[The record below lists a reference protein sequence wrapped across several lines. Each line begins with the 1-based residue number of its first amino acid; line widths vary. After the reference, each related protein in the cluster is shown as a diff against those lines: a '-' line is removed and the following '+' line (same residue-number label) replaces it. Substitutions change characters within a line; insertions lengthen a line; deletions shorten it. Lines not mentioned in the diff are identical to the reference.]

1 MADVNLSKS
10 RYTAYCKCPKNM
22 WLGVYHP
29 EKMDK
34 IDPALQAR
42 FESGTQVGEL
52 AKRLFSG
59 TVDVSTR
66 IGDALDLKAMMEK
79 TQQCLTDGTEVIAE
93 ASFAYEGCYCAVDL
107 LRREGDGWAIYEVK
121 STTNKDE
128 YGKPKKFDKYFP
140 DIAYQTWVLR
150 QCGINVTGINL
161 VCLNR
166 DYVRQGELNLQ
177 HLFAIIDM
185 REAVENELLKVP
197 IQVPAA
203 LRVMA
208 QDQEP
213 ENDLSKHCDKP
224 YKCAF
229 WGYCTDQ
236 HHLPEDSV
244 FKVYGSST
252 GKGDPTF
259 YFDKKL
265 AHYRAGR
272 VSYDDLVDQPL
283 GVIQRLQVERKT
295 HIDRNGIRNFL
306 NELNYPLYFLDFE
319 TMQDVIPQY
328 DGTHPC
334 MQIPFQYSLHVKRS
348 ADAAYEH
355 YEFLSPSDGSDPR
368 RSLAEQ
374 LCRDI
379 PMNVCTLAYNM
390 SFEKGRIDDLA
401 KMYPD
406 LAEHLRNIRKNIHD
420 LLVPFRNGYYYL
432 PDMGGSFSI
441 KSVLPALFPGDDAL
455 NYKKLD
461 KHCQN
466 GGDAM
471 TIFPRIQHMEPA
483 EAAASREALLR
494 YCELDTWA
502 MVKVWEKL
510 KKTVESNT

>member
-1 MADVNLSKS
+1 MPTNLSKS
-10 RYTAYCKCPKNM
+10 RYTAYCQCPKNM

-34 IDPALQAR
+34 VDAALQAR
-42 FESGTQVGEL
+42 FESGSQVGEL
-52 AKRLFSG
+52 AKQLFPG
-59 TVDVSTR
+59 TIDVSTR
-66 IGDALDLKAMMEK
+66 IGETLDLKAMIEE
-79 TQQCLTDGTEVIAE
+79 TQRCIANKVDCIAE
-93 ASFAYEGCYCAVDL
+93 ASFSYDGCYCAVDL
-107 LRREGDGWAIYEVK
+107 LRRESNGWAIYEVK

-128 YGKPKKFDKYFP
+128 YGRPKKFDKYFP
-140 DIAYQTWVLR
+140 DIAYQTWVLH

-166 DYVRQGELNLQ
+166 EYVRQGGLNLQ

-185 REAVENELLKVP
+185 REAVGNELLKVP

-203 LRVMA
+203 LRVME
-208 QDQEP
+208 QGQEP
-213 ENDLSKHCDKP
+213 DNDLSEHCDKP

-229 WGYCTDQ
+229 WSYCLRQ

-252 GKGDPTF
+252 RKGDLTF
-259 YFDKKL
+259 NINKKL

-272 VSYDDLVDQPL
+272 VSYEDLVDQPL
-283 GVIQRLQVERKT
+283 GIIQRLQVERKT
-295 HIDRNGIRNFL
+295 QIDKDGIRNFL
-306 NELNYPLYFLDFE
+306 DKLSYPLYFLDFE
-319 TMQDVIPQY
+319 TIQDVVPQY
-328 DGTHPC
+328 DNTYPC
-334 MQIPFQYSLHVKRS
+334 MQIPFQYSLHIKRS
-348 ADAAYEH
+348 ADSAYEH
-355 YEFLSPSDGSDPR
+355 YEFLSPNDGSDPR
-368 RSLAEQ
+368 CSLAEQ

-390 SFEKGRIDDLA
+390 SFEKKRIKELA
-401 KMYPD
+401 KIYPD
-406 LAEHLRNIRKNIHD
+406 LAEHLLNIHNNIYD
-420 LLVPFRNGYYYL
+420 LLAPFRAGYYYL
-432 PDMGGSFSI
+432 PEMGGSFSI
-441 KSVLPALFPGDDAL
+441 KSVLPTLCPAEPSL
-455 NYKKLD
+455 NYHNLD
-461 KHCQN
+461 ERCRN

-510 KKTVESNT
+510 KSIV

>member
-1 MADVNLSKS
+1 MANVNLSKS
-10 RYTAYCKCPKNM
+10 RYTAYCQCPKNL

-42 FESGTQVGEL
+42 FESGAHVGEL
-52 AKRLFSG
+52 AKQLFPG

-66 IGDALDLKAMMEK
+66 IGEALDLKAMIEK
-79 TQQCLTDGTEVIAE
+79 TQQCLIDGTEVIAE

-121 STTNKDE
+121 STTNKDDKKD
-128 YGKPKKFDKYFP
+128 KPKKFDKYFP

-166 DYVRQGELNLQ
+166 DYVRQGELDLQ
-177 HLFAIIDM
+177 QLFAIINM
-185 REAVENELLKVP
+185 HEAVENELANVP

-203 LRVMA
+203 LRVLA
-208 QDQEP
+208 QEMEP
-213 ENDLSKHCDKP
+213 DIDLSKNCEKP

-229 WGYCTDQ
+229 WKYCTEQ
-236 HHLPEDSV
+236 RNLPKDSV
-244 FKVYGSST
+244 FKVYGSKR
-252 GKGDPTF
+252 KGDPPF
-259 YFDKKL
+259 NISEKL
-265 AHYRAGR
+265 AHYYAGR

-283 GVIQRLQVERKT
+283 GIIQRLQVERKT
-295 HIDRNGIRNFL
+295 HIDRDGIRSFL
-306 NELNYPLYFLDFE
+306 DCLTYPLYFLDFE
-319 TMQDVIPQY
+319 TMQDVVPQY

-390 SFEKGRIDDLA
+390 SFEQGRIDDLA

-420 LLVPFRNGYYYL
+420 LLVPFRNGFYYL
-432 PDMGGSFSI
+432 PAMGGSFSI
-441 KSVLPALFPGDDAL
+441 KSLLPALFPNEPTL
-455 NYKKLD
+455 NYHDLD
-461 KHCQN
+461 ERCQN

-471 TIFPRIQHMEPA
+471 TIFPRIQHMEPE

-510 KKTVESNT
+510 KSCVQ